1 MAEAFMKVLPQVEI
15 AIEEKML
22 QNPYSKQDLRSTL
35 NQETIKRI
43 KQIWNFGIYVII
55 ERDPKQSEFVIQRKV
70 IYNPQD

>member
-43 KQIWNFGIYVII
+43 KQ
-55 ERDPKQSEFVIQRKV
+55 K
-70 IYNPQD
+70 